1 MERFHHSV
9 DYFAY
14 LYPDDNPD
22 ASVNHI
28 FSIAYMV
35 VGLFCLIL
43 IIFYSH
49 KSEAHVR
56 INVGLGL
63 FIVSLLVVP
72 LMDVFYIKGRVGSIL
87 RRFAATIA
95 SNEHSSSVALLKN
108 MARFVLQVMV
118 QIRNRGR
125 TECCVCLCGLTP
137 SPSTVSRPPAVPA
150 AKTPSWLCSPNGQQQ
165 LKNILLIAES
175 FVEAAGIRAIQALKD
190 IPITLRMMEY
200 QRGDMG
206 CRISEDFIKKFS
218 SQSLW
223 HDMCCLLE
231 FCGRCSAHH
240 LHFWLNDGLNVGLA
254 HGSCK

>member
-14 LYPDDNPD
+14 LYPD
-22 ASVNHI
+22 ASVDHI
-28 FSIAYMV
+28 FYIAYMM
-35 VGLFCLIL
+35 VGLFCLLL

-63 FIVSLLVVP
+63 FVVSLLVVP

-87 RRFAATIA
+87 RRFAAANA

-108 MARFVLQVMV
+108 MARFVLQVMGAN
-118 QIRNRGR
+118 INSHTFDENPDGCP
-125 TECCVCLCGLTP
+125 EEM
-137 SPSTVSRPPAVPA
+137 PPAVPA

-175 FVEAAGIRAIQALKD
+175 FVEAAGIGAIQALKD

-200 QRGDMG
+200 QMGDVG

-240 LHFWLNDGLNVGLA
+240 LHFWLKDGLNVGLA

>member
-108 MARFVLQVMV
+108 MARFVLQVMGAN
-118 QIRNRGR
+118 INSHTFDENPDGCH
-125 TECCVCLCGLTP
+125 EEM
-137 SPSTVSRPPAVPA
+137 PPAVPA